1 MYIMLAFPMFRF
13 YFVVIPF
20 HLRRMMEE
28 LHVCINIKIDTNG
41 DMLSRSEG
49 NLLAA
54 ITLFAGRQR
63 LTTITAELFTSIPI
77 PPHFMTTKFSN
88 LLFFNV
94 KFS

>member
-1 MYIMLAFPMFRF
+1 MNK
-13 YFVVIPF
+13 
-20 HLRRMMEE
+20 
-28 LHVCINIKIDTNG
+28 LHIYNWIQIDTNG

-77 PPHFMTTKFSN
+77 PPHFMTKKFSN
-88 LLFFNV
+88 LPFFNV